1 MLVSLNLSFIVFL
14 LKTLYH
20 QVGKNL
26 SKKEYVM
33 PSFDLVS
40 KTDMMEM
47 KNALQMAQKE
57 VNSRYDFKGSDTAF
71 ELKENSIELRADD
84 DYKMKAALEIL
95 RGQLAKRNIG
105 QRCIDPQKVEP
116 SGNRMMK
123 QVINIKNG
131 IDKEKARTI
140 NKIIKDSGLKVSS
153 SILDDKIR
161 LTGKKIDDLQDA
173 FIKLRNNK
181 DVDIELQMENMKRD

>member
-1 MLVSLNLSFIVFL
+1 
-14 LKTLYH
+14 
-20 QVGKNL
+20 
-26 SKKEYVM
+26 M

-57 VNSRYDFKGSDTAF
+57 INARYDFKGSDVTL
-71 ELKENSIELRADD
+71 ELKETSIELRAED
-84 DYKMKAALEIL
+84 DYKMKAALEIF
-95 RGQLAKRNIG
+95 RGQLVKRNIG
-105 QRCIDPQKVEP
+105 QRCIDPQKIEP

-131 IDKEKARTI
+131 IEKEKAKTI
-140 NKIIKDSGLKVSS
+140 NKLIKDSGLKVSS

-161 LTGKKIDDLQDA
+161 ITAKKIDDLQEA
-173 FIKLRNNK
+173 FQMLRSNK

>member
-1 MLVSLNLSFIVFL
+1 
-14 LKTLYH
+14 
-20 QVGKNL
+20 
-26 SKKEYVM
+26 M

-47 KNALQMAQKE
+47 KNAIQMAQKE
-57 VNSRYDFKGSDTAF
+57 INARYDFKGSDVSL
-71 ELKENSIELRADD
+71 ELKDTTIELRAED

-95 RGQLAKRNIG
+95 RGQLVKRNIG

-131 IDKEKARTI
+131 IEKEKAKSI
-140 NKIIKDSGLKVSS
+140 NKIIKESGLKVQS
-153 SILDDKIR
+153 SIMDDKIR
-161 LTGKKIDDLQDA
+161 ITGKKIDDLQEA
-173 FIKLRNNK
+173 YAMLRSNK
-181 DVDIELQMENMKRD
+181 EVDIELQMENMKRD

>member
-1 MLVSLNLSFIVFL
+1 
-14 LKTLYH
+14 
-20 QVGKNL
+20 
-26 SKKEYVM
+26 M

-47 KNALQMAQKE
+47 KNAIQMAQKE
-57 VNSRYDFKGSDTAF
+57 INARYDFKGSDVTL
-71 ELKENSIELRADD
+71 ELKDTSIELRAED
-84 DYKMKAALEIL
+84 DYKMKAALEIF
-95 RGQLAKRNIG
+95 RGQLVKRNIG

-131 IDKEKARTI
+131 IEKEKAKTI

-153 SILDDKIR
+153 SIMDDKIR
-161 LTGKKIDDLQDA
+161 ITAKKIDDLQET
-173 FIKLRNNK
+173 FQMLRANK
-181 DVDIELQMENMKRD
+181 DVDLELQMENMKRD

>member
-1 MLVSLNLSFIVFL
+1 
-14 LKTLYH
+14 
-20 QVGKNL
+20 
-26 SKKEYVM
+26 M

-57 VNSRYDFKGSDTAF
+57 VNSRYDFKGSDTSF
-71 ELKENSIELRADD
+71 ELKENAIELRADD

-95 RGQLAKRNIG
+95 RGQLVKRNIG

-123 QVINIKNG
+123 QIINIKNG

-140 NKIIKDSGLKVSS
+140 NKIIKESGLKVSS

-161 LTGKKIDDLQDA
+161 LTGKKIDDLQEA
-173 FIKLRNNK
+173 FAKIRSHKE
-181 DVDIELQMENMKRD
+181 VDIELQMENMKRD

>member
-1 MLVSLNLSFIVFL
+1 
-14 LKTLYH
+14 
-20 QVGKNL
+20 
-26 SKKEYVM
+26 M

-57 VNSRYDFKGSDTAF
+57 VNSRYDFKGSDTSF
-71 ELKENSIELRADD
+71 ELKESAIELRADD

-95 RGQLAKRNIG
+95 RGQLVKRNIG

-116 SGNRMMK
+116 SGNRMLK
-123 QVINIKNG
+123 QTINIKNG

-140 NKIIKDSGLKVSS
+140 NKLVKESGLKVSS

-161 LTGKKIDDLQDA
+161 LTGKKIDDLQEV
-173 FIKLRNNK
+173 FQFLRKHK
-181 DVDIELQMENMKRD
+181 DVDIELQIENMKRD

>member
-1 MLVSLNLSFIVFL
+1 
-14 LKTLYH
+14 
-20 QVGKNL
+20 
-26 SKKEYVM
+26 M

-57 VNSRYDFKGSDTAF
+57 VNSRYDFKGSDTSF
-71 ELKENSIELRADD
+71 ELKESAIELRADD

-95 RGQLAKRNIG
+95 RGQLVKRNIG

-116 SGNRMMK
+116 SGNRMLK
-123 QVINIKNG
+123 QTINIKNG

-140 NKIIKDSGLKVSS
+140 NKLVKESGLKVSS

-161 LTGKKIDDLQDA
+161 LTGKKIDDLQEV
-173 FIKLRNNK
+173 FQLLRKHK
-181 DVDIELQMENMKRD
+181 DVDIELQIENMKRD

>member
-1 MLVSLNLSFIVFL
+1 
-14 LKTLYH
+14 
-20 QVGKNL
+20 
-26 SKKEYVM
+26 M

-57 VNSRYDFKGSDTAF
+57 VNSRYDFKGSDTSF
-71 ELKENSIELRADD
+71 ELKENAIELRADD

-95 RGQLAKRNIG
+95 RGQLVKRNIG

-123 QVINIKNG
+123 QTINIKNG
-131 IDKEKARTI
+131 IDKEKARAI
-140 NKIIKDSGLKVSS
+140 NKIIKESGLKVTS

-161 LTGKKIDDLQDA
+161 LTGKKIDDLQEA
-173 FIKLRNNK
+173 YMKLRAHK
-181 DVDIELQMENMKRD
+181 EVDIELQMENMKRD

>member
-1 MLVSLNLSFIVFL
+1 
-14 LKTLYH
+14 
-20 QVGKNL
+20 
-26 SKKEYVM
+26 M

-57 VNSRYDFKGSDTAF
+57 VNSRYDFKGSDTTF
-71 ELKENSIELRADD
+71 ELKENAIELRAND

-95 RGQLAKRNIG
+95 RGQLVKRNIG

-123 QVINIKNG
+123 QTINIKNG

-140 NKIIKDSGLKVSS
+140 NKIIKESGLKVSS

-173 FIKLRNNK
+173 FMKLRANK
-181 DVDIELQMENMKRD
+181 EVDIELQMENMKRD

>member
-1 MLVSLNLSFIVFL
+1 
-14 LKTLYH
+14 
-20 QVGKNL
+20 
-26 SKKEYVM
+26 M

-57 VNSRYDFKGSDTAF
+57 LNSRYDFKGSDTTL
-71 ELKENSIELRADD
+71 ELKETLIELRAED

-95 RGQLAKRNIG
+95 RGQLVKRNIG
-105 QRCIDPQKVEP
+105 QRCLDPQKIGP
-116 SGNRMMK
+116 SGNRMLK
-123 QVINIKNG
+123 QIINIKNG

-140 NKIIKDSGLKVSS
+140 NKIIKDSGVKVSS

-161 LTGKKIDDLQDA
+161 LTGKKIDDLQEIFA
-173 FIKLRNNK
+173 KLRSHK
-181 DVDIELQMENMKRD
+181 DVDIELQIENMKRD

>member
-1 MLVSLNLSFIVFL
+1 
-14 LKTLYH
+14 
-20 QVGKNL
+20 
-26 SKKEYVM
+26 M

-57 VNSRYDFKGSDTAF
+57 VNARYDFKGSDVTF
-71 ELKENSIELRADD
+71 ELKDTLIELRAED
-84 DYKMKAALEIL
+84 DYKIKAALEIL
-95 RGQLAKRNIG
+95 RGQLVKRNIG
-105 QRCIDPQKVEP
+105 QRCIDPQKAEA

-123 QVINIKNG
+123 QIINIKNG
-131 IDKEKARTI
+131 IEKEKAKAI
-140 NKIIKDSGLKVSS
+140 NKIIKDSGLKVQS
-153 SILDDKIR
+153 SILDDKVR

-173 FIKLRNNK
+173 FALLRKHK

>member
-1 MLVSLNLSFIVFL
+1 
-14 LKTLYH
+14 
-20 QVGKNL
+20 
-26 SKKEYVM
+26 M

-57 VNSRYDFKGSDTAF
+57 VNSRYDFKGSDTTF
-71 ELKENSIELRADD
+71 ELKENLIELRAED

-95 RGQLAKRNIG
+95 RGQFVKRNIG

-123 QVINIKNG
+123 QIINIKNG
-131 IDKEKARTI
+131 IDKEKARAI
-140 NKIIKDSGLKVSS
+140 NKIIKESGLKVSS

-161 LTGKKIDDLQDA
+161 LTGKKIDDLQEA
-173 FIKLRNNK
+173 FVKLRSHK
-181 DVDIELQMENMKRD
+181 DIDIDLQMENMKRD

>member
-1 MLVSLNLSFIVFL
+1 
-14 LKTLYH
+14 
-20 QVGKNL
+20 
-26 SKKEYVM
+26 M

-57 VNSRYDFKGSDTAF
+57 INQRYDFKGSDVTL
-71 ELKENSIELRADD
+71 ELKDTAIELKAED

-95 RGQLAKRNIG
+95 RGQLVKRNIG

-131 IDKEKARTI
+131 IEKEKAKAI
-140 NKIIKDSGLKVSS
+140 NKIIKDSGLKVQS
-153 SILDDKIR
+153 SIMDDKIR
-161 LTGKKIDDLQDA
+161 ITGKKIDDLQEA
-173 FIKLRNNK
+173 YAMLRSNK
-181 DVDIELQMENMKRD
+181 EVDIELQMENMKRD

>member
-1 MLVSLNLSFIVFL
+1 
-14 LKTLYH
+14 
-20 QVGKNL
+20 
-26 SKKEYVM
+26 M

-57 VNSRYDFKGSDTAF
+57 INARYDFKGSDVTL
-71 ELKENSIELRADD
+71 ELKETTIELRAED
-84 DYKMKAALEIL
+84 DYKMKAALEIF
-95 RGQLAKRNIG
+95 RGQLVKRNIG

-123 QVINIKNG
+123 QTINIKNG
-131 IDKEKARTI
+131 IEKEKAKQI
-140 NKIIKDSGLKVSS
+140 NKILKESGLKVSS

-161 LTGKKIDDLQDA
+161 LTGKKIDDLQEV
-173 FIKLRNNK
+173 IKLVKSK
-181 DVDIELQMENMKRD
+181 DFGIEIQFSNYR

>member
-1 MLVSLNLSFIVFL
+1 
-14 LKTLYH
+14 
-20 QVGKNL
+20 
-26 SKKEYVM
+26 M

-57 VNSRYDFKGSDTAF
+57 VNSRYDFKGSDTSF
-71 ELKENSIELRADD
+71 ELKETAIELRADN

-95 RGQLAKRNIG
+95 RGQLVKRNIG

-116 SGNRMMK
+116 SGNQMMK
-123 QVINIKNG
+123 QIINIKNG
-131 IDKEKARTI
+131 IDKDKARTI
-140 NKIIKDSGLKVSS
+140 NKIIKESGLKVSS

-161 LTGKKIDDLQDA
+161 LTGKKIDDLQEA
-173 FIKLRNNK
+173 FQTLRTHK
-181 DVDIELQMENMKRD
+181 EVDIELQIENMKRD

>member
-1 MLVSLNLSFIVFL
+1 
-14 LKTLYH
+14 
-20 QVGKNL
+20 
-26 SKKEYVM
+26 M

-47 KNALQMAQKE
+47 KNALGMAQKE
-57 VNSRYDFKGSDTAF
+57 INTRYDFKGSDVTL
-71 ELKENSIELRADD
+71 ELKEAVIELRAED

-95 RGQLAKRNIG
+95 RGQLVKRNIG

-123 QVINIKNG
+123 QLINIKNG
-131 IDKEKARTI
+131 IEKEKAKVI
-140 NKIIKDSGLKVSS
+140 NKIIKDSGLKVQS

-161 LTGKKIDDLQDA
+161 ITAKKIDDLQDVYQM
-173 FIKLRNNK
+173 LRANK

>member
-1 MLVSLNLSFIVFL
+1 
-14 LKTLYH
+14 
-20 QVGKNL
+20 
-26 SKKEYVM
+26 M

-57 VNSRYDFKGSDTAF
+57 VNSRYDFKGSDTSF
-71 ELKENSIELRADD
+71 ELKETAIELRADN

-95 RGQLAKRNIG
+95 RGQLVKRNIG

-116 SGNRMMK
+116 SGNQMMK
-123 QVINIKNG
+123 QIINIKNG

-140 NKIIKDSGLKVSS
+140 NKIIKESGLKVSS

-161 LTGKKIDDLQDA
+161 LTGKKIDDLQVA
-173 FIKLRNNK
+173 FATLRAHK
-181 DVDIELQMENMKRD
+181 EVDIELQIENMKRD

>member
-1 MLVSLNLSFIVFL
+1 
-14 LKTLYH
+14 
-20 QVGKNL
+20 
-26 SKKEYVM
+26 M

-57 VNSRYDFKGSDTAF
+57 INARYDFKGSDVTL
-71 ELKENSIELRADD
+71 ELKETTIELRAED
-84 DYKMKAALEIL
+84 DYKMKAALEIF
-95 RGQLAKRNIG
+95 RGQLVKRNIG

-123 QVINIKNG
+123 QTINIKNG
-131 IDKEKARTI
+131 IEKEKAKQI
-140 NKIIKDSGLKVSS
+140 NKILKESGLKVSS

-161 LTGKKIDDLQDA
+161 LTGKKIDDLQEA
-173 FIKLRNNK
+173 YQMLRAHK
-181 DVDIELQMENMKRD
+181 DVEIELHMENMKRD

>member
-1 MLVSLNLSFIVFL
+1 
-14 LKTLYH
+14 
-20 QVGKNL
+20 
-26 SKKEYVM
+26 M

-57 VNSRYDFKGSDTAF
+57 VNSRYDFKGSDTNF
-71 ELKENSIELRADD
+71 ELKENAIELRADD

-95 RGQLAKRNIG
+95 RGQLVKRNIG

-123 QVINIKNG
+123 QIINIKNG

-161 LTGKKIDDLQDA
+161 ITGKKIDDLQEA
-173 FIKLRNNK
+173 FQKLRTHK

>member
-1 MLVSLNLSFIVFL
+1 
-14 LKTLYH
+14 
-20 QVGKNL
+20 
-26 SKKEYVM
+26 M

-57 VNSRYDFKGSDTAF
+57 VNSRYDFKGSDVTF
-71 ELKENSIELRADD
+71 ELKETAIELRAED

-95 RGQLAKRNIG
+95 RGQMVKRSIG

-116 SGNRMMK
+116 SGNRMLK
-123 QVINIKNG
+123 QIINIKNG
-131 IDKEKARTI
+131 IDKEKAKAI
-140 NKIIKDSGLKVSS
+140 NKLIKESGLKVQS

-173 FIKLRNNK
+173 YRIIRSHK